1 MNTTRR
7 DGRAGQKKETKYGLE
22 ATTVVCLPILMYHTN
37 QNVNVDVSEHRVGDV
52 GVRTRDV
59 EREFKT

>member
-1 MNTTRR
+1 MAEL
-7 DGRAGQKKETKYGLE
+7 GRKRKPSTGLE
-22 ATTVVCLPILMYHTN
+22 ATTVVCLLILMYHTN